1 MRTIIT
7 TTGEDV
13 CSYQIPKSL
22 HRNTNLAQSFEK
34 PMILKY
40 YAEPM
45 GATTYLKI
53 LGFPNAYT
61 IFYVS
66 M

>member
-1 MRTIIT
+1 
-7 TTGEDV
+7 
-13 CSYQIPKSL
+13 PKSL
-22 HRNTNLAQSFEK
+22 HRNTNLAQPFEK

-40 YAEPM
+40 YTEPM
-45 GATTYLKI
+45 GATAYLKT

-61 IFYVS
+61 IFNVS